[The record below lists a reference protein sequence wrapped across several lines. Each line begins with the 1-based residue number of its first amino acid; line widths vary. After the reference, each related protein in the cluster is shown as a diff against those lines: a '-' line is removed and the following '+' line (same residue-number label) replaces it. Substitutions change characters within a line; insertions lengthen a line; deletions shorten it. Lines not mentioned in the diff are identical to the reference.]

1 MARKYLRGAS
11 GSAQGAF
18 SYIQSRDGMNYNFHY
33 GSTRGTVTFDLTA
46 AFWNEGNEIYTN
58 DDECLE
64 SLSELEIH
72 IV

>member
-11 GSAQGAF
+11 GS
-18 SYIQSRDGMNYNFHY
+18 
-33 GSTRGTVTFDLTA
+33 TRGTVTFDSTA